1 MKRKQM
7 MALLLCGVMAAS
19 LGLTACGGEKK
30 DPAKETAN
38 ASAAEDTVDE
48 DGKVNGVFYEKGLP
62 VVDKG
67 DYKFSIFVDGTLGAD
82 NFYMLEKIKEQ
93 TGIDV
98 DLQIYAYEVAQEK
111 FSLALS
117 SGDYADCIGGWCLSP
132 SDILKYGVNQHIF
145 VPLEDYFE
153 KYAPNIQ
160 KLLDEIPGVR
170 EAVTAPD
177 GHIYSIPYVL
187 DAPMVDYSIGINK
200 RWLDNLG
207 LEVPTTTEEY
217 YEVLKAFKE
226 QDANGN
232 GDPNDEIPLSFD
244 PNNKHINY
252 LPGWFGMSCDDNG
265 MTMKDGELMFGANT
279 DEFKEGIKFVNKL
292 YSEGLVDTEA
302 FTQDLSQWKAKGGQ
316 DLFGSTMMYG
326 SGDFMPYNAGEVPDF
341 VPLPVLSSENCD
353 HPVWFQDSNGTS
365 VLKNQVVITNK
376 AKEIGAIVRFWDTV
390 YDYDNSI
397 QIINGPLDDVVFKE
411 DDGYHKI
418 DMTTR
423 SEEDQTKYSWAN
435 LFPQAL
441 PHNIPLGFKLIEDP
455 ATYPEKDV
463 QDEAYKDNLT
473 GTMPPYWMPL
483 DKADTMAEIE
493 TAIRDYIEQKTAEWI
508 AGQSD
513 IDSDWEDYCKQL
525 ETFGLEE
532 YVQMRKDTAAAPAAA
547 EDAAAEETTEE

>member
-7 MALLLCGVMAAS
+7 LAFLLCGVMAAS
-19 LGLTACGGEKK
+19 LGLTSCGEKK
-30 DPAKETAN
+30 DAEKEVTQAGP
-38 ASAAEDTVDE
+38 AEDKVDE

-62 VVDKG
+62 VVDEG
-67 DYKFSIFVDGTLGAD
+67 TYSFSIFVDDSSSTGEY
-82 NFYMLEKIKEQ
+82 YMLDQIEKQ

-98 DLQIYAYEVAQEK
+98 DLQYFAYEVAQEK

-117 SGDYADCIGGWCLSP
+117 SGDYADCIGGWCLKA
-132 SDILKYGVNQHIF
+132 SDILKYGVNQKIF
-145 VPLEDYFE
+145 VPLEDYIE

-160 KLLDEIPGVR
+160 KLLDEVEGVR

-187 DAPMVDYSIGINK
+187 DAPMVDFNISINT

-207 LEVPTTTEEY
+207 LDMPTTTEEY

-252 LPGWFGMSCDDNG
+252 LPGWFGVSCDNNG
-265 MTMKDGELMFGANT
+265 MTMKDGELVFGANT
-279 DEFKEGIKFVNKL
+279 EEFKEGIKFMNRL
-292 YSEGLVDTEA
+292 YSEGLIDSEA

-316 DLFGSTMMYG
+316 DLFGSSMMYA
-326 SGDFMPYNAGEVPDF
+326 SSDIIPYDAGVTPDWR
-341 VPLPVLSSENCD
+341 PLPILKSENCEN
-353 HPVWFQDSNGTS
+353 PVWFQNSNGVS

-376 AKEIGAIVRFWDTV
+376 AKDIGAIIRFWDTV

-411 DDGYHKI
+411 EDGYHKI

-423 SEEDQTKYSWAN
+423 SAEDQERFSWAN
-435 LFPQAL
+435 LFPQSL
-441 PHNIPLGFKLIEDP
+441 PHNMPLGFELIEDP
-455 ATYPEKDV
+455 ATYQEKDV
-463 QDEAYKDNLT
+463 VDEEYKNNLT
-473 GTMPPYWMPL
+473 GTIPPYWMPL
-483 DKADTMAEIE
+483 DKADAMAEME

-513 IDSDWEDYCKQL
+513 IDTDWDEYCKQL

-532 YVQMRKDTAAAPAAA
+532 YVQMRKDTAVSTAS
-547 EDAAAEETTEE
+547 AEETAAE

>member
-1 MKRKQM
+1 MKRKQL

-19 LGLTACGGEKK
+19 FGLTACGEKK
-30 DPAKETAN
+30 EASQETAEAN
-38 ASAAEDTVDE
+38 AEGDTVDE

-62 VVDKG
+62 VVDEG
-67 DYKFSIFVDGTLGAD
+67 TYTFSIFVDDSSSTGE
-82 NFYMLEKIKEQ
+82 FYMLEQIKKQ

-98 DLQIYAYEVAQEK
+98 DLQYFPYEVAQEK

-117 SGDYADCIGGWCLSP
+117 AGDYADCIGGWCLKP
-132 SDILKYGVNQHIF
+132 SDILKYGVNQKIF
-145 VPLEDYFE
+145 VPLEDYIE

-160 KLLDEIPGVR
+160 QLLDEVEGVR

-187 DAPMVDYSIGINK
+187 DAPKVDYSIGINT
-200 RWLDNLG
+200 RWLENLG
-207 LEVPTTTEEY
+207 LEMPTTTEEY

-252 LPGWFGMSCDDNG
+252 LPGYFGISCDNNG

-279 DEFKEGIKFVNKL
+279 EEFKEGIKYLNKL
-292 YSEGLVDTEA
+292 YSEGLIDPEA

-326 SGDFMPYNAGEVPDF
+326 SGDFMPYNAGEIPDWL
-341 VPLPVLSSENCD
+341 PLPILKSENCD
-353 HPVWFQDSNGTS
+353 NPVWFQDSNGTS
-365 VLKNQVVITNK
+365 VLKNQVVITNN
-376 AKEIGAIVRFWDTV
+376 AKDVGAIIRFWDTV

-411 DDGYHKI
+411 EDGYHKI

-423 SEEDQTKYSWAN
+423 SEEDQEKYSWAN
-435 LFPQAL
+435 LFPQSL
-441 PHNIPLGFKLIEDP
+441 PHNIPLGFKLIEEP
-455 ATYPEKDV
+455 ATYQEKDV

-473 GTMPPYWMPL
+473 GTIPPYWMPL
-483 DKADTMAEIE
+483 DQADTMAEIE

-508 AGQSD
+508 AGQAD
-513 IDSDWEDYCKQL
+513 IDAEWDDYCKQL
-525 ETFGLEE
+525 EAFGLED
-532 YVQMRKDTAAAPAAA
+532 YVAMRKETAATAAPA
-547 EDAAAEETTEE
+547 ETAEEEKAE